1 MSDSNYPLP
10 PGRLVKIEQTASF
23 ATRAEITGIYPMNR
37 PGHTDI
43 DTDIAKAAITVDTDE
58 KLWVSHLSFKTTT
71 TGVVLICFDMAS
83 LTSALDIEAA
93 DHTADSFTV
102 SGDVRIE
109 FAPGR
114 TFTVA
119 NSTSNDGD
127 YRVLSSSYDSA
138 TDITTILVDT
148 TLLAVTATE
157 TDGDITT
164 TLSAT
169 NGSTIFHGDYNAK
182 GGESL
187 QWDNPQF
194 MPRGELGQSI
204 SVLMAGV
211 GYIHGQGFIVKEIT
225 RSTMAP
231 QAR

>member
-10 PGRLVKIEQTASF
+10 PGRIVKIEQTANF
-23 ATRAEITGIYPMNR
+23 GTRAEITGIYPLNR
-37 PGHTDI
+37 PGHADI

-71 TGVVLICFDMAS
+71 TGVVRIDFDMAT
-83 LTSALDIEAA
+83 LTSALDIEEA
-93 DHTADSFTV
+93 DDTGNWFTV
-102 SGDVRIE
+102 AGDVRIE

-119 NSTSNDGD
+119 NSTGNDAGSP
-127 YRVLSSSYDSA
+127 YTVVTSTYSA
-138 TDITTILVDT
+138 ATGLTTINVASVADGT
-148 TLLAVTATE
+148 D
-157 TDGDITT
+157 DGDITAI
-164 TLSAT
+164 LGPT

-204 SVLMAGV
+204 SAVMAGV